1 MAGHW
6 VYLRN
11 TSIIMTGLRGACV
24 SALSLGLLAAA
35 CASTPGG
42 LRAISL
48 GEIRGRPGEQ
58 SKGIADEE
66 RVLVSIAAV
75 MERDLGLPEL
85 RAALHFY
92 PNQQAFRGALEASG
106 YNSDLARNTAAAMA
120 AIGGFRRVLLN
131 DSALRRLQSS
141 QRIALLAHELT
152 HTVQYEFSGGRRSTS
167 EQWLREGFA
176 DWVSVYVLES
186 LDLSTREGARERALN
201 GLRAV
206 GERRG
211 LPSFSDMVTFPD
223 WVALSARPAGEA
235 IYEHALLAVDFL
247 IDRHD
252 LARVIAYFRLFAK
265 SDDRLR
271 NFQTAFGEDLPAFEA
286 AFRAHLANRLR

>member
-1 MAGHW
+1 M
-6 VYLRN
+6 
-11 TSIIMTGLRGACV
+11 TSLGGACV
-24 SALSLGLLAAA
+24 SALGFGLLAAA

-42 LRAISL
+42 GPRAISL
-48 GEIRGRPGEQ
+48 DEIRARPVEP
-58 SKGIADEE
+58 SKGIADDE

-92 PNQQAFRGALEASG
+92 PNRQAFRGALEAAG

-152 HTVQYEFSGGRRSTS
+152 HTVQYEFSSGRRSTS

-186 LDLSTREGARERALN
+186 LDLSTREGTRERALSS
-201 GLRAV
+201 LRSA

-211 LPSFSDMVTFPD
+211 LPGLSDMVTFPE

-235 IYEHALLAVDFL
+235 IYEQAFLAVDFL

-252 LARVIAYFRLFAK
+252 LSRVIAYFRLFAE
-265 SDDRLR
+265 SDDRVR
-271 NFQTAFGEDLPAFEA
+271 NFETAFGEDLPAFEA
-286 AFRAHLANRLR
+286 ALRAHLARRMR